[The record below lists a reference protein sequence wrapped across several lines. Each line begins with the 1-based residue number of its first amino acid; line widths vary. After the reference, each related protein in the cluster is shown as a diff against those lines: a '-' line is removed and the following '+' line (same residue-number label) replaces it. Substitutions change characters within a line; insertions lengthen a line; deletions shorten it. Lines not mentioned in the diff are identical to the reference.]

1 MKVGAWKRAA
11 ASMLAAA
18 LVFTGMDVSG
28 LAVVQA
34 AETNLFTDGDFG
46 DDGSSF
52 WSDDRT
58 WYFTDATWEAAD
70 SIDYNQWAANGT
82 DSGLGINFK
91 ADGSVGMY
99 ETIDTLAAGDYI
111 ITGYVKETN
120 SAGGTL
126 HGFAGSTDQLTSE
139 SVSITDV

>member
-1 MKVGAWKRAA
+1 MKVGVWKRAA

-34 AETNLFTDGDFG
+34 EETNLFTDGDFG

-91 ADGSVGMY
+91 ADGSVGM
-99 ETIDTLAAGDYI
+99 
-111 ITGYVKETN
+111 
-120 SAGGTL
+120 
-126 HGFAGSTDQLTSE
+126 
-139 SVSITDV
+139 